1 MAERVK
7 KTLEMKLAELD
18 EKIAR
23 HQDEIKKLES
33 KKQALM
39 DQQDTKKKEEFLSA
53 CQKSGKSFDEI
64 LELLK

>member
-39 DQQDTKKKEEFLSA
+39 DQQDTKKKEDFLAA